1 MICNEEKDLWH
12 LVQHAT
18 VIIIGGAARD
28 DLSSFGIRKDD
39 VSKVDLVRPCFP
51 FMPQKEFCSQYA
63 ESSNS
68 WFYCSLFLKVMR
80 VAKDKDHCGVNKER
94 ALFAHDAH

>member
-28 DLSSFGIRKDD
+28 DLSSFGTRKDN
-39 VSKVDLVRPCFP
+39 VGKVDLVRPCFP
-51 FMPQKEFCSQYA
+51 FYA
-63 ESSNS
+63 AERIL
-68 WFYCSLFLKVMR
+68 FTVCRVVLLFLKVMR